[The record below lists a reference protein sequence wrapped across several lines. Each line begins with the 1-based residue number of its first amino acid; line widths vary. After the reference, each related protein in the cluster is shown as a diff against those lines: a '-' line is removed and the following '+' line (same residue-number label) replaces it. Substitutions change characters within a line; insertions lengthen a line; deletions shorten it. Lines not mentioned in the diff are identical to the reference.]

1 MFEARLLQASLLK
14 KILESIKDLVES
26 ANFDCSPEGISLQA
40 MDGTHVTLINLVLRN
55 EGFETYNCDRSLSLG
70 LSLVS
75 LSKILKCAGNDDTL
89 TIKAR
94 DNESDTV
101 TFVFESPKNDRVSD
115 FEIKLIDIKNEQYSI
130 RKSDYSAVI
139 KMPSAELQRICRDL
153 SIIGEIVTISA
164 NKEGVKFSVSGDSGS
179 GNITIKP
186 TSDSDVPAD
195 QATVIESKEPVVL
208 NFALKFLS
216 NFTKA
221 TPLSPMVTLSM
232 SEGIPVVVE
241 YKIEDLGFL
250 GFFLAP
256 KIE

>member
-1 MFEARLLQASLLK
+1 MFEARLLQANLLK
-14 KILESIKDLVES
+14 KILEAIKDLVES

-40 MDGTHVTLINLVLRN
+40 MDTTHVTLINLVLRSD
-55 EGFETYNCDRSLSLG
+55 GFESYNCDRSLSLG

-75 LSKILKCAGNDDTL
+75 LSKILKCAGNDDAL

-94 DNESDTV
+94 DNEADTV

-115 FEIKLIDIKNEQYSI
+115 FEVKLLDIKNEQYTI
-130 RKSDYSAVI
+130 RNSEYSSVI
-139 KMPSAELQRICRDL
+139 KMPSSELQRICRDL
-153 SIIGEIVTISA
+153 SVIGEIVTISS
-164 NKEGVKFSVSGDSGS
+164 NKDGVKFSVSGDSGS
-179 GNITIKP
+179 GNITVRP
-186 TSDSDVPAD
+186 TTDSDVSAE

-221 TPLSPMVTLSM
+221 TPLSPTVVIKM

-241 YKIEDLGFL
+241 YKIEDLGYL